1 MLPAIF
7 DAVQTDSICPE
18 KKQKANEIQE
28 KKFSDIERER
38 FPEDVNATHSYFK
51 VEDIEVSSMGEIN
64 DVPFFRDNIDSFSE
78 SSWFTGNVIVLY
90 SHVLKGRENFPAE
103 IIFFDSVFYLS
114 LMNGLSRGMTLDEA
128 FQCESNHLKE
138 LLSSGKVII
147 LICSHSHWH
156 GIVFSNN
163 CIVGID
169 SLSHQSRNIITRDEQ
184 IDII

>member
-64 DVPFFRDNIDSFSE
+64 DVPFF
-78 SSWFTGNVIVLY
+78 
-90 SHVLKGRENFPAE
+90 
-103 IIFFDSVFYLS
+103 
-114 LMNGLSRGMTLDEA
+114 
-128 FQCESNHLKE
+128 
-138 LLSSGKVII
+138 
-147 LICSHSHWH
+147 
-156 GIVFSNN
+156 
-163 CIVGID
+163 
-169 SLSHQSRNIITRDEQ
+169 
-184 IDII
+184 